1 MRKRARQFW
10 FAFGFL
16 TVLPG
21 LGRIRVDNAETGG
34 GSVFFP
40 VVGLFLGLFPLGFG
54 LWTGPSPLLRSVLI
68 CVSLIFMTRG
78 IHADGVIDTFD
89 GFLSNKREKT
99 EILSVMRD
107 STAGALGV
115 VSAFCLYLLK
125 TALVYEALTTMEPRL
140 ITALM
145 IPPVLARGPVAFCC
159 ALCGPADRSG
169 MGGGFVRSVRVRH
182 AATALLLSVLFCFR
196 PSMWYASLLP
206 VAAALLWWGWGLLCR
221 RKIGGMT
228 GDTIGAGIEIV
239 ETLGFALILVLP

>member
-1 MRKRARQFW
+1 MRKLVRLFL
-10 FAFGFL
+10 FSFGFL
-16 TVLPG
+16 TVIPG
-21 LGRIRVDNAETGG
+21 LGGVRLDGNETGG

-40 VVGLFLGLFPLGFG
+40 AVGLFLGLFPLGFG

-68 CVSLIFMTRG
+68 SVSLIVMTRG

-89 GFLSNKREKT
+89 GFLSNKRERA

-107 STAGALGV
+107 STAGALGM

-125 TALVYEALTTMEPRL
+125 TALVYEALAGMEPSPV
-140 ITALM
+140 TALM

-159 ALCGPADRSG
+159 VLCGPADRSG
-169 MGGGFVRSVRVRH
+169 MGGAFVRSVKVRH
-182 AATALLLSVLFCFR
+182 AAAALVLSVLFCFR
-196 PSMWYASLLP
+196 TSMWYASLLP

-228 GDTIGAGIEIV
+228 GDTLGAGIEIV